1 VVYND
6 LVSGWSTLKD
16 SIVRL
21 TGDHTLVVIS
31 NVNRFPAGHPKGE
44 TIFYDQLREHL
55 DVTLLPP
62 GMLHPDYRRAGQ
74 GGCSVYVAMRRTT
87 GGGSGGGSG
96 AGGAGTGVGDGDGV
110 GVCSA
115 ADGQEVSKKREGKS
129 HRETDEGDQP
139 KGKKSK
145 KDSNKKKDKKKDK
158 KKGNGT

>member
-96 AGGAGTGVGDGDGV
+96 AGGAGTGVGDGV

-139 KGKKSK
+139 KRKKSK